1 MEGFNGHAD
10 TNQPAERSWQT
21 LYRTALFETD
31 RAKAAAYIEE
41 AERAAIARA
50 QHLFYQPTDTIQER
64 DALEDALYAL
74 RALKSS
80 LSWESVSRRAA

>member
-1 MEGFNGHAD
+1 VEGFNAHAD
-10 TNQPAERSWQT
+10 TKKAPERSWQT
-21 LYRTALFETD
+21 LYRIALFETD
-31 RAKAAAYIEE
+31 RVKAAAYIEE

-50 QHLFYQPTDTIQER
+50 QDLFYRRTDTIQER